1 MTYLLALIPIA
12 LVLLG
17 VAVLAF
23 AWAVRSGQFE
33 DIESAPLDILAD
45 DGAPAPADR
54 PDAR

>member
-1 MTYLLALIPIA
+1 MTFLLALIPVA
-12 LVLLG
+12 LVLLA

-23 AWAVRSGQFE
+23 GWAVRSGQFE

-45 DGAPAPADR
+45 DEKPAAK

>member
-1 MTYLLALIPIA
+1 MNILLALIPIA

-17 VAVLAF
+17 VAVAFF

-45 DGAPAPADR
+45 DDSPLDTR
-54 PDAR
+54 DAG

>member
-1 MTYLLALIPIA
+1 MSFLVALIPVA
-12 LVLLG
+12 LLLLG

-45 DGAPAPADR
+45 DESPIGKHDAD
-54 PDAR
+54 

>member
-1 MTYLLALIPIA
+1 MSFLLALIPIA

-17 VAVLAF
+17 FAVLAF

-33 DIESAPLDILAD
+33 DIESASLDILAD
-45 DGAPAPADR
+45 DEKPAAK

>member
-1 MTYLLALIPIA
+1 MTFLLALIPIA

-17 VAVLAF
+17 VAVFAF

-45 DGAPAPADR
+45 DEKPPAKS
-54 PDAR
+54 DAR

>member
-1 MTYLLALIPIA
+1 VSFLVALIPVA
-12 LVLLG
+12 LLLLG

-45 DGAPAPADR
+45 DESPTGK
-54 PDAR
+54 PDAD

>member
-1 MTYLLALIPIA
+1 MTFLLALIPIA

-17 VAVLAF
+17 IAVLAF

-33 DIESAPLDILAD
+33 DIDSAPLDILAD
-45 DGAPAPADR
+45 DETPRPK